1 MGKLVFCMTI
11 MGVFS
16 ALQAAAATCPG
27 TVVFQDTFT
36 AANANLNVAPN
47 GATSV
52 SVAGGNATVTLAN
65 PNIGRGLI
73 YFTDQYGDAS
83 VCTTFNTLAT
93 DKFEDQDGGVI
104 FWAKDYTS
112 YYAFFASPAKGSFAV
127 LQMVPGS
134 TSWATAIPWTASNAV
149 QKVAGAANSVRVQTK
164 GTQAMPVSYTHLHA
178 IHGRAVWRRERVRNG
193 ERAGYG
199 QSGRPGCG
207 GDFLGCEQH
216 QLLLL

>member
-164 GTQAMPVSYTHLHA
+164 GTQAMLFINDQQVGTLTGTPPAGGGLVGVDALSSDTSASTLIFTGFTVA
-178 IHGRAVWRRERVRNG
+178 I
-193 ERAGYG
+193 
-199 QSGRPGCG
+199 Q
-207 GDFLGCEQH
+207 
-216 QLLLL
+216 